1 MARASSDTVRLLYH
15 GRTLILAVVG
25 IVGILVSVAIAGGDI
40 GQAQL
45 GALAPP
51 LLGTTLLL
59 LGFLG
64 WLGVIDYRSASSLAI
79 DAGGVSLGG
88 RTIAWKE
95 IRGLT
100 RATGAFRLTLRT
112 DSGVVRF
119 QLLVLPRPIEA
130 LKRLVTEAASAG
142 AKVEP
147 YLTRLAEHVEEDAQE
162 PEP

>member
-1 MARASSDTVRLLYH
+1 VARASSETVRLLYH

-25 IVGILVSVAIAGGDI
+25 IVGIVVGIAVAGGDI

-45 GALAPP
+45 GVLAPP
-51 LLGTTLLL
+51 LLGSTLVL

-64 WLGVIDYRSASSLAI
+64 WLGVIDYASASSLAI
-79 DAGGVSLGG
+79 DARGVSLRG
-88 RTIAWKE
+88 RVIVWKE
-95 IRGLT
+95 IRSLT
-100 RATGAFRLTLRT
+100 RATGAFRLALRT

-130 LKRLVTEAASAG
+130 LKRLVTEAVSAG

-147 YLTRLAEHVEEDAQE
+147 YLTRLAEHVEEDVEE